1 MHVYRGKTHRFVAI
15 LSSALVA
22 GLLIAAATVAWAAP
36 SQAAGSKFELTG
48 SAVGGI
54 KTIQTGQT
62 LTFLFTETN
71 KGSASAPE
79 DLVLTTVTNANVTG
93 SPTCVQPDGS
103 AIFSDGFSCEPGAV
117 SPGQSAS
124 SVITTNVTGSSGTS
138 VSARLCLD
146 NENTGL
152 TGPCETVSVKI
163 A

>member
-1 MHVYRGKTHRFVAI
+1 MHVFGEKRHRLVAI
-15 LSSALVA
+15 LGAALVA
-22 GLLIAAATVAWAAP
+22 GLLITTQTGASATP
-36 SQAAGSKFELTG
+36 SQAAGPRFVLKG

-54 KTIQTGQT
+54 NTIQTGQT

-71 KGSASAPE
+71 NGSASAPE
-79 DLVLTTVTNANVTG
+79 DLVLTSLTNANVTG
-93 SPTCVQPDGS
+93 LTCVLPDGS
-103 AIFSDGFSCEPGAV
+103 AINPDGFFCEPGEV

-124 SVITTNVTGSSGTS
+124 SVITTNVTGVSGES

-152 TGPCETVSVKI
+152 MAPCKTVSVKI

>member
-1 MHVYRGKTHRFVAI
+1 MHVYGDKRRRLVAI
-15 LSSALVA
+15 LGAALVA
-22 GLLIAAATVAWAAP
+22 GLLIVAETGASAAP
-36 SQAAGSKFELTG
+36 SQAAGPAFALKG

-54 KTIQTGQT
+54 KIIQTGQT

-71 KGSASAPE
+71 NGSASAPE
-79 DLVLTTVTNANVTG
+79 DLVLTNLTNANVTG
-93 SPTCVQPDGS
+93 LTCVLPNGFAINPDG
-103 AIFSDGFSCEPGAV
+103 FWCEPGEV

-124 SVITTNVTGSSGTS
+124 SVITTNVTGLSGES

-152 TGPCETVSVKI
+152 MAPCKTVSVKI

>member
-1 MHVYRGKTHRFVAI
+1 MHVFGGKRHRLVAI
-15 LSSALVA
+15 LGAALVA
-22 GLLIAAATVAWAAP
+22 GLLIATQTGASAAP
-36 SQAAGSKFELTG
+36 SQAAGPRFVLKG

-54 KTIQTGQT
+54 NTIQTDQT

-71 KGSASAPE
+71 NGSTSAPE
-79 DLVLTTVTNANVTG
+79 DLVLTSLTNANVTG
-93 SPTCVQPDGS
+93 GPTCVLPDGS
-103 AIFSDGFSCEPGAV
+103 AINPDGFFCEPGEV

-124 SVITTNVTGSSGTS
+124 SVITTNVTGVSGES

-152 TGPCETVSVKI
+152 MAPCKTVSVKI

>member
-1 MHVYRGKTHRFVAI
+1 MHVFADKRHRLVAI
-15 LSSALVA
+15 LGAPLVV
-22 GLLIAAATVAWAAP
+22 GLLMAAQTGASAAP
-36 SQAAGSKFELTG
+36 SQAGSKFVLKG

-62 LTFLFTETN
+62 LTFLFKETN
-71 KGSASAPE
+71 NGSTSAPE
-79 DLVLTTVTNANVTG
+79 DLVLTNLTNATVTG
-93 SPTCVQPDGS
+93 GPTCVLPDGS
-103 AIFSDGFSCEPGAV
+103 AINPDGFSCEPGEV

-124 SVITTNVTGSSGTS
+124 SVITTNVTGVSGES

-152 TGPCETVSVKI
+152 MAPCKTVFVKI